1 VKVRVSMKYRLSSNI
16 NISKTEDGSSIVLNS
31 NDAQYYHFDKL
42 TTDFL
47 ASLIKGVTLEDFC
60 KNVSINYSVELYQV
74 IKDYKEIIEELQQ
87 LKVLEEIK

>member
-1 VKVRVSMKYRLSSNI
+1 MKVRVSMKYRLSSNI

-60 KNVSINYSVELYQV
+60 KMSLSIIQWSYIRL
-74 IKDYKEIIEELQQ
+74 
-87 LKVLEEIK
+87 

>member
-1 VKVRVSMKYRLSSNI
+1 MKVRGSMKYKLSSNI

-60 KNVSINYSVELYQV
+60 KDISINYSVELYQV
-74 IKDYKEIIEELQQ
+74 LKDYTEILEELQQ
-87 LKVLEEIK
+87 LKILEEIK

>member
-1 VKVRVSMKYRLSSNI
+1 MKVRGSMKYKLSSNI

-47 ASLIKGVTLEDFC
+47 ASLIKGVTLA
-60 KNVSINYSVELYQV
+60 KMSLSIIQWSYIRL
-74 IKDYKEIIEELQQ
+74 
-87 LKVLEEIK
+87 

>member
-1 VKVRVSMKYRLSSNI
+1 MKVRGSMKYKLSSNI

-74 IKDYKEIIEELQQ
+74 INIIEELQQ

>member
-1 VKVRVSMKYRLSSNI
+1 MKYKLSSNI
-16 NISKTEDGSSIVLNS
+16 NISKTEDGDSIVLNS

-60 KNVSINYSVELYQV
+60 KDISINYSVELYQV
-74 IKDYKEIIEELQQ
+74 LKDYTEILEELQQ
-87 LKVLEEIK
+87 LKILEEIK

>member
-1 VKVRVSMKYRLSSNI
+1 MRLQIIEFWLRGYCESEVSMKYRLSSNI

-47 ASLIKGVTLEDFC
+47 ASLIKGVTLEDFA
-60 KNVSINYSVELYQV
+60 KMSLSIIQWSYIRL
-74 IKDYKEIIEELQQ
+74 
-87 LKVLEEIK
+87 

>member
-1 VKVRVSMKYRLSSNI
+1 MKVRVSMKYKLSSNI
-16 NISKTEDGSSIVLNS
+16 NISKAEDGGSIVLNS

-60 KNVSINYSVELYQV
+60 KDISINYSVELYQV
-74 IKDYKEIIEELQQ
+74 LKDYTEILEELQQ
-87 LKVLEEIK
+87 LKILEEIK

>member
-1 VKVRVSMKYRLSSNI
+1 MKVRVSMKYKLSSNI
-16 NISKTEDGSSIVLNS
+16 NISKTEDGGSIVLNS

-60 KNVSINYSVELYQV
+60 KDISIDYSVELYQV
-74 IKDYKEIIEELQQ
+74 LKDYTEILEELQQ
-87 LKVLEEIK
+87 LKILEEIK

>member
-1 VKVRVSMKYRLSSNI
+1 MKVRVSMKYKLSSNI
-16 NISKTEDGSSIVLNS
+16 NISKAENGGSIVLNS

-60 KNVSINYSVELYQV
+60 KDISINYSVELYQV
-74 IKDYKEIIEELQQ
+74 LKDYTEILEELQQ
-87 LKVLEEIK
+87 LKILEEIK

>member
-1 VKVRVSMKYRLSSNI
+1 MKVRVSMKYKLSSHI
-16 NISKTEDGSSIVLNS
+16 NISKTEDGGSIVLNS

-60 KNVSINYSVELYQV
+60 KDISINYSVELYQV
-74 IKDYKEIIEELQQ
+74 LKDYTEILEELQQ
-87 LKVLEEIK
+87 LKILEEIK

>member
-1 VKVRVSMKYRLSSNI
+1 MKYKLSSNI
-16 NISKTEDGSSIVLNS
+16 NISKAEDGGSIVLNS

-60 KNVSINYSVELYQV
+60 KDISINYSVELYQV
-74 IKDYKEIIEELQQ
+74 LKDYTEILEELQQ
-87 LKVLEEIK
+87 LKILEEIK

>member
-1 VKVRVSMKYRLSSNI
+1 MKVRVSMKYRLSSNI

-47 ASLIKGVTLEDFC
+47 ASLIKGVTLEDLQ
-60 KNVSINYSVELYQV
+60 NVSINYSVELYQV

>member
-1 VKVRVSMKYRLSSNI
+1 MKYKLSSNI
-16 NISKTEDGSSIVLNS
+16 NISKAENGGSIVLNS

-60 KNVSINYSVELYQV
+60 KDISINYSVELYQV
-74 IKDYKEIIEELQQ
+74 LKDYTEILEELQQ
-87 LKVLEEIK
+87 LKILEEIK

>member
-1 VKVRVSMKYRLSSNI
+1 MKVRVSMKYKLSSNI
-16 NISKTEDGSSIVLNS
+16 NISKTEDGGSIVLNS

-60 KNVSINYSVELYQV
+60 KDFSINYSVELYQV
-74 IKDYKEIIEELQQ
+74 LKDYTEILEELQQ
-87 LKVLEEIK
+87 LKILEEIK